1 MDDGHDVRTA
11 LMRAVRIALFTMA
24 SPLLTG
30 VAFYAWL
37 QLSPKS
43 WIDPACGLQAWALI
57 ASTPLMG
64 AGALAPGFYAH
75 GRRAGSLTIAATTAA
90 AILLTLAACLVAFL
104 LWFGQ
109 HMCGE

>member
-1 MDDGHDVRTA
+1 MPDRGLPTA
-11 LMRAVRIALFTMA
+11 ARITLFSLA

-37 QLSPKS
+37 QWSPKS
-43 WIDPACGLQAWALI
+43 WIDPACGLQTWALI
-57 ASTPLMG
+57 ASTPVIG
-64 AGALAPGFYAH
+64 AGAVTPGFYAH
-75 GRRAGSLTIAATTAA
+75 GRQAGSLTIVATTVVTTV
-90 AILLTLAACLVAFL
+90 LTLGACLIAFL